1 MKNEDKKKRII
12 EAALKVFAEKGFYN
26 SKISEV
32 AKEAEVAD
40 GTIYLY
46 FESKDDI
53 LISLFEYE
61 GDLIISKMKKAMEK
75 EKDPLK
81 KIRTFAVNH
90 LNMITKN
97 RDLAT
102 IIQVELRQSSKFMK
116 EYVNK
121 KFIEYLN
128 LISVAIHE
136 GQRKGIIREEVTAG
150 ISKRAFFGA
159 LDEMA
164 RYWVLSSSKKYN
176 PTSSAKQISDIFVR
190 GLVKEEYLKKYI

>member
-1 MKNEDKKKRII
+1 MKNEDKKERII

-26 SKISEV
+26 SKISEI

-46 FESKDDI
+46 FKSKYDL

-61 GDLIISKMKKAMEK
+61 GDLIISNMRKAMEK
-75 EKDPLK
+75 EKDPLE
-81 KIRTFAVNH
+81 KIRTFAINH
-90 LNMITKN
+90 LNMITQN
-97 RDLAT
+97 RNLST
-102 IIQVELRQSSKFMK
+102 VIQVELRQSSKFMK
-116 EYVNK
+116 EYVKK
-121 KFIEYLN
+121 KFVEYLN
-128 LISVAIHE
+128 LISDAIHE
-136 GQRKGIIREEVTAG
+136 GQKKGIIREEIHSG